1 VTIPGSGVNAE
12 RIRELEGLNPRALPD
27 EVLASTEPL
36 VLRGLAA
43 DWPMVRAALESPAA
57 ATAYLRHFYKDA
69 TVVVMS
75 GDPAIGGRFFYNDDL
90 SGFNFRTYRTGLDG
104 VLDEL
109 ARFAGDSN
117 APATY
122 VGSSAIDTVLPGFR
136 VENDFNFGARAPLA
150 SIWIGNRTRI
160 AAHHDLPD
168 NLACVV
174 AGHRR
179 FTLFPPEQIG
189 NLYVGPLDNTPAGQ
203 PISLVDFA
211 RPDYERFPR
220 FAEARKAARFAELGP
235 GDAIFIPSMW
245 WHHIESLDAFNVLV
259 NYWWRQS
266 PAHMDAPIGALML
279 ALMTVRDLPP
289 AQRAAWENMFRHYVF
304 EADDATAAHIPEYA
318 RRSLG
323 KLDAN
328 AIREMRAIIL
338 ARLNR

>member
-1 VTIPGSGVNAE
+1 MLPNAE
-12 RIRELEGLNPRALPD
+12 LIREVEGVDPRALPD
-27 EVLASTEPL
+27 EVLESTEPL

-43 DWPMVRAALESPAA
+43 GWPMVRAGLESQES
-57 ATAYLRHFYKDA
+57 ATTYLRRFYKDA
-69 TVVVMS
+69 SVVVMS
-75 GDPAIGGRFFYNDDL
+75 GEPAIGGRFFYNDDL
-90 SGFNFRTYRTGLDG
+90 SGFNFKMYRTRLDG
-104 VLDEL
+104 VFGEL
-109 ARFAGDSN
+109 TRFSDDAK
-117 APATY
+117 APSMY
-122 VGSSAIDTVLPGFR
+122 VGSTTIDTVLPGFR
-136 VENDFNFGARAPLA
+136 AENDFNFGARAPLA

-179 FTLFPPEQIG
+179 FTLFPPEQID
-189 NLYVGPLDNTPAGQ
+189 NLYVGPLEFTPAGQ

-220 FAEARKAARFAELGP
+220 FAEALKAARVAELGP

-245 WHHIESLDAFNVLV
+245 WHHIESLDTFNVLV

-266 PAHMDAPIGALML
+266 PAHMDSPIGALML

-289 AQRAAWENMFRHYVF
+289 AQRAAWENLFRHYVF
-304 EADDATAAHIPEYA
+304 QADDETAAHIPERA

-323 KLDAN
+323 ALDAN
-328 AIREMRAIIL
+328 LVRELRANFL
-338 ARLNR
+338 ARLK

>member
-1 VTIPGSGVNAE
+1 MLPNAE
-12 RIRELEGLNPRALPD
+12 RIREVAGVDPRALPD

-36 VLRGLAA
+36 VLRDLAA
-43 DWPMVRAALESPAA
+43 DWGMVRAALESQAA
-57 ATAYLRHFYKDA
+57 ATAYLRRFYKDSS
-69 TVVVMS
+69 VVVMS
-75 GDPAIGGRFFYNDDL
+75 GEPAIGGRFFYNDDL
-90 SGFNFRTYRTGLDG
+90 SGFNFKTYRTGLDL
-104 VLDEL
+104 VLGEL
-109 ARFAGDSN
+109 ARFAGHSN
-117 APATY
+117 SPSTY

-136 VENDFNFGARAPLA
+136 AENDFNFGSRAPLA

-179 FTLFPPEQIG
+179 FTLFPPEQIA
-189 NLYVGPLDNTPAGQ
+189 NLYVGPLDFTPAGQ

-211 RPDYERFPR
+211 RPDYQRFPR
-220 FAEARKAARFAELGP
+220 FAEALKAARLAELGP

-279 ALMTVRDLPP
+279 ALMTVRDLPKE
-289 AQRAAWENMFRHYVF
+289 QRAAWENLFRHYVF
-304 EADDATAAHIPEYA
+304 RAGDETTAHIPEHA
-318 RRSLG
+318 RGSLG
-323 KLDAN
+323 ALDAN
-328 AIREMRAIIL
+328 LVSGLREIVL

>member
-1 VTIPGSGVNAE
+1 MLHNAE
-12 RIRELEGLNPRALPD
+12 RIREVAGVDAGALPD
-27 EVLASTEPL
+27 EVLESTEPL

-43 DWPMVRAALESPAA
+43 SWPMVRAALDSPAS
-57 ATAYLRHFYKDA
+57 ATTYLRRFCKDA

-90 SGFNFRTYRTGLDG
+90 SGFNFKMYRTRLDG
-104 VLDEL
+104 VLGEL
-109 ARFAGDSN
+109 ARLAGDAS
-117 APATY
+117 PPSMY
-122 VGSSAIDTVLPGFR
+122 VGSTSIDTAVPGFR
-136 VENDFNFGARAPLA
+136 GENDFNFGARTPVV

-179 FTLFPPEQIG
+179 FTLFPPEQIA
-189 NLYVGPLDNTPAGQ
+189 NLYVGPLEFTPAGQ

-211 RPDYERFPR
+211 NPDFKRFPK
-220 FAEARKAARFAELGP
+220 FKEALGAARVAELGP

-245 WHHIESLDAFNVLV
+245 WHHIESLDEINVLV
-259 NYWWRQS
+259 NYWWRRTPAYMDS
-266 PAHMDAPIGALML
+266 PMGALML

-289 AQRAAWENMFRHYVF
+289 AQRTAWENLFRHYVF
-304 EADDATAAHIPEYA
+304 QAGDETAGHIPERA

-323 KLDAN
+323 PLDAN
-328 AIREMRAIIL
+328 L
-338 ARLNR
+338 ARELRANVLARFNR

>member
-1 VTIPGSGVNAE
+1 MSRNAEHIREVSGVD
-12 RIRELEGLNPRALPD
+12 PRALPD

-36 VLRGLAA
+36 LLRGLAA
-43 DWPMVRAALESPAA
+43 GWPMVRAALDSQASA
-57 ATAYLRHFYKDA
+57 VAYLRRFYKDA

-75 GDPAIGGRFFYNDDL
+75 GDPAIRGRFSYNDDL
-90 SGFNFRTYRTGLDG
+90 TGFNYRTYRTRLEA
-104 VLDEL
+104 VLGEL
-109 ARFAGDSN
+109 TRFAGDANS
-117 APATY
+117 PSMY
-122 VGSSAIDTVLPGFR
+122 VSSTTIDTVLPGFR
-136 VENDFNFGARAPLA
+136 TENDFNFGGRAPVA

-179 FTLFPPEQIG
+179 FTLFPPEQIA
-189 NLYVGPLDNTPAGQ
+189 NLYVGPLEFTPAGQ
-203 PISLVDFA
+203 AISLVDFSN
-211 RPDYERFPR
+211 PDFERFPR
-220 FAEARKAARFAELGP
+220 FAQALEVARVAELGP

-245 WHHIESLDAFNVLV
+245 WHHVESLDPFNVLV

-266 PAHMDAPIGALML
+266 PAHMDSPIGALTL

-289 AQRAAWENMFRHYVF
+289 AQRAAWEHLFRHYVF
-304 EADDATAAHIPEYA
+304 QPGDATAAHIPERA

-323 KLDAN
+323 TLDAN
-328 AIREMRAIIL
+328 LVRELRASVL